1 MPGLEGL
8 PGEKGDQGY
17 PGEKGEVGPA
27 IVGEKGLPGLP
38 GWNIDSQVDRSY
50 KMIKNEFQVKMD
62 VMANSVSQEIKVIKA
77 YQGFPEILVHVE
89 LLD

>member
-27 IVGEKGLPGLP
+27 IVGEKGLPGMS
-38 GWNIDSQVDRSY
+38 GKSMSVKFAY
-50 KMIKNEFQVKMD
+50 KCLIFDYFLERVWSIM
-62 VMANSVSQEIKVIKA
+62 
-77 YQGFPEILVHVE
+77 
-89 LLD
+89 